1 MPRPIVLSRAL
12 GVGEKGEVARV
23 AVDGI
28 HPYRVGPSEK
38 DDKSMR

>member
-1 MPRPIVLSRAL
+1 MPRPIVLSRTL

-23 AVDGI
+23 TVDSI

-38 DDKSMR
+38 DDKSVR